1 VKIERRRRACSSG
14 WHRLL
19 EASALSINHRE
30 GSARLTN
37 EPNIER
43 AGGKTKKK
51 KMRPPVRPHHSAG
64 PSPYVLRL
72 LDTGELRL
80 IDGGNATLCGSAPAD
95 TLLLRQTVPL
105 VVPR

>member
-51 KMRPPVRPHHSAG
+51 KMRPPVRPHLVHSA
-64 PSPYVLRL
+64 
-72 LDTGELRL
+72 GELRL